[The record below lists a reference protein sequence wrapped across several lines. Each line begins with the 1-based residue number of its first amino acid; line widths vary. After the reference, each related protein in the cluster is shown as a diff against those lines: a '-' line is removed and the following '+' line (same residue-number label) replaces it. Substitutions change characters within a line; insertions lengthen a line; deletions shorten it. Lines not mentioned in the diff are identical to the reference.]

1 LKSVPTAREIAHPI
15 LLRVDASG
23 AYAGLLLR
31 RMPESVATRDRALA
45 TELVLGTLRWQGRI
59 DFALG
64 QVASRPLAEIDPP
77 LRAALRLGAHQILNL
92 DRIPSAAAVN
102 ESVRIA
108 RRLAGRSG
116 GGFVNAVL
124 RRLCSTE
131 IRWPSA
137 EAPLDL
143 RLSVTHSHP
152 EWLVRRWLAR
162 FGQAETEALLSA
174 NNTPAPV
181 SLRVNGVRTDAGALR
196 EQLQKEGIATEPGR
210 FATGALRVVGGNVAG
225 TRAFRDGGF
234 YLQDEASQ
242 IVASL
247 LPEAGI
253 RRVADLCA
261 APGGKALEIGA
272 RGARGAWVLASDRSV
287 ARLGL
292 VRANAARLGLSSLR
306 FAVQDA
312 IHPALRPGS
321 LDAVL
326 VDAPCS
332 GTGIV
337 RRQPEI
343 RWRREEADLAR
354 IATTQAAILAAAAPL
369 VRDGGALVYSV
380 CSLEPEEGIDQVAA
394 FLAAHPQF
402 SVEAPPAPPAGPPPE
417 LLRADPRGSHLWT
430 LPHLHDLDGFFAV
443 LLRRRGHAGRG

>member
-1 LKSVPTAREIAHPI
+1 MKPVPTAREIAFPI
-15 LLRVDASG
+15 LLRVDVSG

-31 RMPESVATRDRALA
+31 RMPETVATRDRALA

-64 QVASRPLAEIDPP
+64 QVASRAVRAIDPP

-92 DRIPSAAAVN
+92 DRIPAAVAVN

-108 RRLAGRSG
+108 RRVAGRSG

-124 RRLCSTE
+124 RRLCSSE

-137 EAPLDL
+137 EAPAAL
-143 RLSVTHSHP
+143 RLAVTHSHP

-162 FGQAETEALLSA
+162 FGPAATEALLSA
-174 NNTPAPV
+174 NNSPAPV
-181 SLRVNGVRTDAGALR
+181 SLRVNGLRTDAGALR
-196 EQLQKEGIATEPGR
+196 QRLQREGIATEPGR
-210 FATGALRVVGGNVAG
+210 FAPAALRVVGGNAAG
-225 TRAFRDGGF
+225 TKAFRDGGF

-242 IVASL
+242 LVASL
-247 LPEAGI
+247 LPEAGV

-272 RGARGAWVLASDRSV
+272 RGGSGGWVLASDRSV

-292 VRANAARLGLSSLR
+292 VRANAARLGLPSLR
-306 FAVQDA
+306 FVVQDA
-312 IHPALRPGS
+312 IRPALCAGS

-332 GTGIV
+332 GTGIL

-354 IATTQAAILAAAAPL
+354 LAQTQAAILAAAAPL
-369 VRDGGALVYSV
+369 VRVGGVLLYSV

-402 SVEAPPAPPAGPPPE
+402 SPAAPPAPPAGPPLE
-417 LLRADPRGSHLWT
+417 LLRAEAHGPHLWT
-430 LPHLHDLDGFFAV
+430 LPHLHDLDGFFAQ
-443 LLRRRGHAGRG
+443 LLSRHG

>member
-1 LKSVPTAREIAHPI
+1 MSAVPTAREIAYPI

-31 RMPESVATRDRALA
+31 RMPETVATRDRALA

-59 DFALG
+59 DFALN
-64 QVASRPLAEIDPP
+64 QVASRPVAEIDPP

-92 DRIPSAAAVN
+92 DRIPAAAAVN

-108 RRLAGRSG
+108 RRTAGRSG

-124 RRLCSTE
+124 RRLCSEE

-137 EAPLDL
+137 EAPRSLQ
-143 RLSVTHSHP
+143 LSVTHSHP

-162 FGQAETEALLSA
+162 WGPLETEALLSA
-174 NNTPAPV
+174 NNSPAPV
-181 SLRVNGVRTDAGALR
+181 SLRVNSLRTDAAALR
-196 EQLQKEGIATEPGR
+196 ARLQKEAIATEPGR
-210 FATGALRVVGGNVAG
+210 YAAGALRVVAGNAAG
-225 TRAFRDGGF
+225 TRAFRDGWF

-242 IVASL
+242 LVASL
-247 LPEAGI
+247 LPDEGI
-253 RRVADLCA
+253 GRVADLCA

-272 RGARGAWVLASDRSV
+272 RGGQSRWVLASDRSV

-292 VRANAARLGLSSLR
+292 VRANAARLGLPSLR

-312 IHPALRPGS
+312 TQPALRAGS

-332 GTGIV
+332 GTGIL

-343 RWRREEADLAR
+343 RWRREEADVARLAQ
-354 IATTQAAILAAAAPL
+354 AQAAILAAAAPL
-369 VRDGGALVYSV
+369 VRNGGVLVYSV
-380 CSLEPEEGIDQVAA
+380 CSLEPEEGIDQIAG
-394 FLAAHPQF
+394 FLAAHPEF
-402 SVEAPPAPPAGPPPE
+402 AAAEPPGPPAGPPPE
-417 LLRADPRGSHLWT
+417 LVREDPRGSHLWT
-430 LPHLHDLDGFFAV
+430 LPHLHDLDGFFAA
-443 LLRRRGHAGRG
+443 LLRRRA

>member
-1 LKSVPTAREIAHPI
+1 MKAAPTAREIAYPI

-31 RMPESVATRDRALA
+31 RMPDSMATRDRALA

-64 QVASRPLAEIDPP
+64 QVASRSLAAIDPP

-92 DRIPSAAAVN
+92 DRIPSAVAVN

-108 RRLAGRSG
+108 RRVAGRSG

-124 RRLCSTE
+124 RRLCSSE
-131 IRWPSA
+131 IRWPSTD
-137 EAPLDL
+137 APMAL

-162 FGQAETEALLSA
+162 FGPAETEALLSA
-174 NNTPAPV
+174 NNLPAPV
-181 SLRVNGVRTDAGALR
+181 SLRVNGLRTDAAALGER
-196 EQLQKEGIATEPGR
+196 LRREGIATEPGR
-210 FATGALRVVGGNVAG
+210 FAAGALRVVGGNAAG

-242 IVASL
+242 LVASL
-247 LPEAGI
+247 LPEAGVT
-253 RRVADLCA
+253 RVADLCA

-272 RGARGAWVLASDRSV
+272 RGARGGWVLASDRSV

-292 VRANAARLGLSSLR
+292 VRANAARLGLESLR

-312 IHPALRPGS
+312 VRPALRAGS

-332 GTGIV
+332 GTGIL

-343 RWRREEADLAR
+343 RWRRVESDLAR
-354 IATTQAAILAAAAPL
+354 LARTQAAILAAAAPL

-380 CSLEPEEGIDQVAA
+380 CSLEPEEGADQVAA
-394 FLAAHPQF
+394 FLTAHPRF
-402 SVEAPPAPPAGPPPE
+402 STEAPPAPPGGPPPE
-417 LLRADPRGSHLWT
+417 LLRRDARGSHLWT

-443 LLRRRGHAGRG
+443 LLRRSG